1 MRESLSESTGKIN
14 CFKVDIPLRTQFI
27 YFTDI
32 SQTHTNTTITY
43 NLGENLYKYYYKDH
57 QRMIVDP
64 MFMTIQTLR
73 PFLTAVTPYDVAPT
87 AVIL

>member
-1 MRESLSESTGKIN
+1 M
-14 CFKVDIPLRTQFI
+14 
-27 YFTDI
+27 
-32 SQTHTNTTITY
+32 
-43 NLGENLYKYYYKDH
+43 YKYYYKDH

-73 PFLTAVTPYDVAPT
+73 PFLTAVTPTDVAPT